1 MNHGNTND
9 ETTGQMTIIGADT
22 LIKGEMTFQNAAR
35 ILGKFEGKITSQG
48 QIEIGAGAECKAS
61 IEAGIILV
69 DGVIEGDV
77 IAHERLE
84 LHSTAIIRGDVTA
97 AKLIAAEG
105 ASLEGHCAVG
115 VEAVKAVKNNQSKL
129 TSGLNGTQRKLSVTT
144 NGDLDSLAGL
154 ESKLAGFAKA
164 N

>member
-1 MNHGNTND
+1 MSSNHTNS

-48 QIEIGAGAECKAS
+48 RIEVGSGADCKAS
-61 IEAGIILV
+61 IEAGTILV

-84 LHSTAIIRGDVTA
+84 LNSTGIIRGDVTA

-115 VEAVKAVKNNQSKL
+115 IEAVKSVKSMGKQ
-129 TSGLNGTQRKLSVTT
+129 TATTARKLNVTT

-154 ESKLAGFAKA
+154 ETKLAGFAKA